1 MDESQIAQLV
11 AQLGFGAIF
20 LVMLGKLWSE
30 YQTLQK
36 QYLEDLRDIAGIKQ
50 QLHQVQANV
59 QAWRRS
65 QEMLDETQ
73 PTKNT

>member
-1 MDESQIAQLV
+1 MDEAQIAQLV

-20 LVMLGKLWSE
+20 LVMLGKLWNE
-30 YQTLQK
+30 YMTLQK

-50 QLHQVQANV
+50 QMWQTQAHV
-59 QAWRRS
+59 KAWRTAP
-65 QEMLDETQ
+65 EMLDETK